1 MNLGSLIPW
10 REKSRSPVTRDDIRD
25 PFTEFRRDI
34 ERVFDQ
40 FFAGFPGNSFGLPAL
55 QSVRPNIDIEENSNE
70 IIVAVE
76 LPGLDEN
83 DLDVTLSGD
92 VLTIKGEKKAEREQK
107 DGNSWYVER
116 SFGTFSRSLRLP
128 FTPTDEKIEAKYDK
142 GVLTV
147 RITKP
152 SELQEPVRRIEVKSP

>member
-1 MNLGSLIPW
+1 MATYPS
-10 REKSRSPVTRDDIRD
+10 T
-25 PFTEFRRDI
+25 
-34 ERVFDQ
+34 ERVTD
-40 FFAGFPGNSFGLPAL
+40 L
-55 QSVRPNIDIEENSNE
+55 QSLRPSIDREETRNE
-70 IIVAVE
+70 ITVAAE

-83 DLDVTLSGD
+83 DLEVTLTGD

-107 DGNSWYVER
+107 DSNSYYFER
-116 SFGTFSRSLRLP
+116 HCGAFSRSLRLP

-152 SELQEPVRRIEVKSP
+152 SELQEPVRRIEVKSA